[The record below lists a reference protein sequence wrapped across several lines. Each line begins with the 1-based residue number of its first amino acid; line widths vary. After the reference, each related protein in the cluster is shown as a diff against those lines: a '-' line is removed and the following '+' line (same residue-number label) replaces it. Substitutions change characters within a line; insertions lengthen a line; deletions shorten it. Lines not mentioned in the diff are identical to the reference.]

1 MTNAPEVLSIAPHTM
16 TEPQVYALMT
26 YAHIFKAR
34 ANTGKKFVLILSEGF
49 QPIGQ
54 ESHHDSKAEAK
65 AAAAAAGAKAWNY

>member
-1 MTNAPEVLSIAPHTM
+1 MSTALDLTPRAKTAPANFA
-16 TEPQVYALMT
+16 ALLMP

-34 ANTGKKFVLILSEGF
+34 ASTGHKFVLILSEGF

>member
-1 MTNAPEVLSIAPHTM
+1 MI
-16 TEPQVYALMT
+16 

-34 ANTGKKFVLILSEGF
+34 ASTGKKFVLILSEGF

-65 AAAAAAGAKAWNY
+65 AAALAAGAKAWNY